1 MAVYKKIS
9 FELLLLLSSTAFLLT
24 LVFTLQLF
32 KQSFYCPDCESYVES
47 VNLFITKLAV
57 HEYRP
62 IGLSFFYAIPVL
74 FKDNFSLFSA
84 VLFLTNFL
92 IYILVVQLFFK
103 QSLLFFSRKTS
114 FNITLLLISLIGIS
128 INITVMLSELPF
140 LFLMLLVFYF
150 LTHYFNTFTIRYLHI
165 AVFILLFSILVRPGI
180 VFFVILVL
188 LFFYKELLKSI
199 LSKSFILILLA
210 VFLLAFQMISMKS
223 KFGDYTF
230 SYIGD
235 VTYYNY
241 LGSKAICFKENK
253 VLNQSTNSRAAY
265 IFSLDY
271 ANQKKVASQ
280 DFLSQVQFNTK
291 NLVLAYI
298 DDVEENTKTGS
309 SNLLIV
315 ENKNKSVGFD
325 LIVKIAQEL
334 SEWQNKLLTLFGL
347 IFSIVLILVH
357 KKVPK
362 IILFFCTYFFYVFLI
377 SGISSTQGDRFH
389 VLFYPFVLILIF
401 YSLKHRNILFK
412 ATKQS
417 DK

>member
-1 MAVYKKIS
+1 
-9 FELLLLLSSTAFLLT
+9 
-24 LVFTLQLF
+24 
-32 KQSFYCPDCESYVES
+32 
-47 VNLFITKLAV
+47 
-57 HEYRP
+57 
-62 IGLSFFYAIPVL
+62 
-74 FKDNFSLFSA
+74 
-84 VLFLTNFL
+84 
-92 IYILVVQLFFK
+92 
-103 QSLLFFSRKTS
+103 
-114 FNITLLLISLIGIS
+114 
-128 INITVMLSELPF
+128 MLSELPF

-271 ANQKKVASQ
+271 ANQKKVATQ
-280 DFLSQVQFNTK
+280 DLLSQVQFNTK

-377 SGISSTQGDRFH
+377 SGISSSQGDRFH

-401 YSLKHRNILFK
+401 YSLKHRNILFT

>member
-1 MAVYKKIS
+1 
-9 FELLLLLSSTAFLLT
+9 
-24 LVFTLQLF
+24 
-32 KQSFYCPDCESYVES
+32 
-47 VNLFITKLAV
+47 
-57 HEYRP
+57 
-62 IGLSFFYAIPVL
+62 
-74 FKDNFSLFSA
+74 
-84 VLFLTNFL
+84 
-92 IYILVVQLFFK
+92 
-103 QSLLFFSRKTS
+103 
-114 FNITLLLISLIGIS
+114 
-128 INITVMLSELPF
+128 
-140 LFLMLLVFYF
+140 
-150 LTHYFNTFTIRYLHI
+150 
-165 AVFILLFSILVRPGI
+165 
-180 VFFVILVL
+180 
-188 LFFYKELLKSI
+188 
-199 LSKSFILILLA
+199 
-210 VFLLAFQMISMKS
+210 MKS

-271 ANQKKVASQ
+271 ANQKKVATQ